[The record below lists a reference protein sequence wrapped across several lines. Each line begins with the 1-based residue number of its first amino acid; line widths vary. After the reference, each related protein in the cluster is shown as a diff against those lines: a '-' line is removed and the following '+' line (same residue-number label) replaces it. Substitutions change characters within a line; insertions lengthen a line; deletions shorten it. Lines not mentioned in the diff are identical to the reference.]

1 LAGRIRY
8 YREAGMEALREG
20 RVGQAEEL
28 LRLAVDLGDRDQ
40 AVDTTKAH
48 SIYRLGLV
56 LHEAG
61 RPDEAAGN
69 SNGRWT
75 WSAIGPVVTASS
87 IGRFSDT
94 TKRHYPSVLGASRS
108 RSSGSRRT
116 DGRIL
121 GRPVQTPGGWAGPPG
136 FFCAPSPRRP
146 ATLPARRLVG
156 RK

>member
-1 LAGRIRY
+1 MAGRIRY

-61 RPDEAAGN
+61 RPDEAAGEFERALDLVRN
-69 SNGRWT
+69 RAGRD
-75 WSAIGPVVTASS
+75 SKLYRKIFG
-87 IGRFSDT
+87 
-94 TKRHYPSVLGASRS
+94 HYEKA
-108 RSSGSRRT
+108 
-116 DGRIL
+116 
-121 GRPVQTPGGWAGPPG
+121 
-136 FFCAPSPRRP
+136 
-146 ATLPARRLVG
+146 LPERARGVAQPIVRQ
-156 RK
+156 